1 VESEKWSHCYG
12 WPTQMKN
19 KKRSHYNRQPTQVEN
34 GLIVTGDLSKWKI
47 WNCLIVMGDLPRWK
61 VKSGLIIMGDLPKWK
76 IKSGLII
83 MGDLLKWKNKKW
95 SHYNGWPTQENR
107 WKVKNVTY
115 LAKSWRDDRIRLESL
130 VLPDCRV
137 DLKSP
142 PDDKVDLLISLR
154 FS

>member
-1 VESEKWSHCYG
+1 
-12 WPTQMKN
+12 M
-19 KKRSHYNRQPTQVEN
+19 EN
-34 GLIVTGDLSKWKI
+34 GLIVTGDLSKWKM
-47 WNCLIVMGDLPRWK
+47 WNGLIVMGDLPRWK
-61 VKSGLIIMGDLPKWK
+61 VKSGLIIMGDLP
-76 IKSGLII
+76 
-83 MGDLLKWKNKKW
+83 KWKNKKW

-142 PDDKVDLLISLR
+142 TDDKADLLISLR
-154 FS
+154 FF